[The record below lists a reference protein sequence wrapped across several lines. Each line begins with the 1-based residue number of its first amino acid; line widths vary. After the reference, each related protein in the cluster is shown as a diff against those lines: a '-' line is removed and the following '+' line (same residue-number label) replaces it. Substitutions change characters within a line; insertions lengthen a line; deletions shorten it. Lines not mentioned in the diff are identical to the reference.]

1 VVAELTANI
10 GGWEQIK
17 SALDEIR
24 ACHEESLNFFSGVF
38 DQFDSL
44 CGSLLSREQQIEKQ
58 TAKQQDNILASDP
71 VEDNRWELLL
81 KEFEEDR
88 AELRGTQQTVKQQI
102 AQLTAV
108 ADDLAMARNEFQ
120 TVRGELARHSEEL
133 TTVRS
138 QTLAASQEAELS
150 IKNKIL
156 DMEQQQSLLEKERA
170 VMETELESVRSRA
183 MEISELL
190 AEQKRMSVPQQSQW
204 ADELQQMRTLLETL
218 TRQITETKRQSESS
232 PVVKPSSGVAAVAL
246 GDPVLESVLAQF
258 EILQQDR
265 FSRHSGTA
273 EHKEK

>member
-1 VVAELTANI
+1 VVVELTENI
-10 GGWEQIK
+10 GGWERIK

-24 ACHEESLNFFSGVF
+24 ACHEDSQSFFSGVF
-38 DQFDSL
+38 DQLDSL

-58 TAKQQDNILASDP
+58 AAKQRNNNSATEP
-71 VEDNRWELLL
+71 VEDNRWDLLL
-81 KEFEEDR
+81 KELEDDR
-88 AELRGTQQTVKQQI
+88 AELRGTQQTVKRQI
-102 AQLTAV
+102 VQLTAV

-138 QTLAASQEAELS
+138 QTLAATQEAESS

-170 VMETELESVRSRA
+170 VMETELESVRNRA
-183 MEISELL
+183 SEITELL
-190 AEQKRMSVPQQSQW
+190 AEQKRLSAPQQNQW
-204 ADELQQMRTLLETL
+204 AEDLQQMRTLLETL
-218 TRQITETKRQSESS
+218 TRQITENKKQIE
-232 PVVKPSSGVAAVAL
+232 PLPAVKPASGVAAVAL

-265 FSRHSGTA
+265 FYRRSETA
-273 EHKEK
+273 ECK